1 MFITLIA
8 AALIQSAAP
17 GAWLVDDE
25 TSALDGKRSVM
36 IGVESE
42 TPLLNAINRPEKAM
56 LSISCIDGKRGVTII
71 WPTYLGN
78 DEAYVDWKIG
88 DGEIRSEPF
97 YVRGTKVA
105 TITGRSADRFL
116 GEMGAEGRAVLRVNA
131 YRNVQEATFDLTGA
145 GAQLATVR
153 EACPDRRGR

>member
-17 GAWLVDDE
+17 GAWLVDDD

-116 GEMGAEGRAVLRVNA
+116 GEMGTEGRAVLRVNA

-153 EACPDRRGR
+153 EACPDRRSR